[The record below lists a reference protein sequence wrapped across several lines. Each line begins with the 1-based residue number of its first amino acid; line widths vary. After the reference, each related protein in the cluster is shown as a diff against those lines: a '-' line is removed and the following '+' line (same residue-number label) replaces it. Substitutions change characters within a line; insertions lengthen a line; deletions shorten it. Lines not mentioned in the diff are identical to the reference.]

1 MIENLIKRKVD
12 ELIYEWGTREPI
24 RLCKYLGIRVKY
36 GDYGSIKGAFRVILD
51 KKCIFINDNL
61 EENEKKIILSHELGH
76 AILHSNES
84 IQELLMFEH
93 MVKSGKLENEANLF
107 AIYLLKEEYSHENI
121 KIALE
126 RLSNWSY

>member
-1 MIENLIKRKVD
+1 
-12 ELIYEWGTREPI
+12 
-24 RLCKYLGIRVKY
+24 
-36 GDYGSIKGAFRVILD
+36 
-51 KKCIFINDNL
+51 
-61 EENEKKIILSHELGH
+61 
-76 AILHSNES
+76 
-84 IQELLMFEH
+84 MFEH